1 MKIQAKTTR
10 VELHTVKQLRDYQ
23 ANTRTKEGEA
33 AIVITKTADN
43 KASLGWSGTKRDLL
57 NLLFTTCRNDRGMA
71 ALICRAAKDHV
82 ENCKLNHQAWVDLT
96 ADIIEL
102 GRELDAADQKQ
113 EGGEHDRTDE
123 NTQG

>member
-1 MKIQAKTTR
+1 MKQEKTTAR
-10 VELHTVKQLRDYQ
+10 QHTVKQLREYQ

-82 ENCKLNHQAWVDLT
+82 ESCKQNHQAWVDLT
-96 ADIIEL
+96 ADIVGL
-102 GRELDAADQKQ
+102 DRELDATDQKQ
-113 EGGEHDRTDE
+113 EGGE
-123 NTQG
+123 